1 MPGTGSTRYLFPG
14 IKYIRNLLKGNWDYE
29 KLPKLK
35 PPRSSNTDPFFEH
48 LFFRG
53 CLYNCSAFL
62 FIGIDVS
69 FSRTSLFGK
78 YIELKNGSDI
88 GI

>member
-1 MPGTGSTRYLFPG
+1 MPGAASTRYLFSG
-14 IKYIRNLLKGNWDYE
+14 IKYIRNLLKGDWDYE
-29 KLPKLK
+29 KLLKLK
-35 PPRSSNTDPFFEH
+35 PLRSSNTDPFFEH

-53 CLYNCSAFL
+53 CSYNCSAFL
-62 FIGIDVS
+62 FIEVDVS